1 MNRKEKI
8 LRLLSAALIATL
20 MAASAVMVL
29 AEAMGMNIAWWKV
42 YLAASAASLAGAL
55 LSYSRMGVIAV
66 PICAFLGIGG
76 VIAYRPSLPGELL
89 AAFRAA
95 SQTDFAAVLASA
107 QSMAV
112 PCAAILALLF
122 YAMVYKRT
130 WVSIAMVITLACVIG
145 ANALSA
151 SARVI
156 TALPA
161 IVGTAAAYTQGSE
174 LMREKGFARALI
186 PAALAV
192 LIAFALL
199 PRQAVT
205 WAPLENAA
213 NRIRAVF
220 EDYFHFTQ
228 ERVAFSINEA
238 GYDHARSIDNVPTS
252 FLGGPATPE
261 TEPVMEVSTGDR
273 LLLRGSIKSSYTG
286 YSWEDDLEKAR
297 YLFYDFTRRNA
308 RAQAFDMNRSD
319 GLDKDAFS
327 NVRADIR
334 MLREGTSTLFV
345 PGRLSSFSMD
355 LDTAAYFN
363 SVGEMFL
370 ARRVQ
375 AGDTYSLEAEM
386 PGDDLSMSLAIQA
399 AAQRDDS
406 RYAEIENIY
415 TQLPS
420 GIEDGVYALAVR
432 LTEGLEGDYA
442 KARSIEEYLASHYR
456 YILEV
461 DYPPLGRDF
470 VSYFLLDSQEG
481 YCSYFASSMAVLLR
495 IVGIPARYV
504 EGYRVSPDPSGVTVL
519 TGEDAH
525 AWVEVYFSGLGWV
538 SFDPTAA
545 AQENQ
550 NSLGNPTDG
559 AVDDP
564 QPTPTPDIPPEAP
577 TPSPDPTSTPTTQ
590 PDWTQPTP
598 SPDPWTQP
606 TPEPD
611 EDDPWPDEQPPKD
624 RAWLLLSILFCL
636 LILALIVL
644 WVRHRLQVTDPA
656 RLAAH
661 QENCER
667 SAMILYRG
675 ILNLLAVSAQAPLS
689 GETPAQFAKRVSAS
703 ANNPDFAAF
712 ADAIVLGRY
721 GNRLLTESDV
731 SHGLRAYA
739 IFRKNMRRTE
749 RLRFDARRVLRGLG
763 SFDQIP

>member
-1 MNRKEKI
+1 
-8 LRLLSAALIATL
+8 
-20 MAASAVMVL
+20 
-29 AEAMGMNIAWWKV
+29 
-42 YLAASAASLAGAL
+42 
-55 LSYSRMGVIAV
+55 
-66 PICAFLGIGG
+66 
-76 VIAYRPSLPGELL
+76 
-89 AAFRAA
+89 
-95 SQTDFAAVLASA
+95 
-107 QSMAV
+107 
-112 PCAAILALLF
+112 
-122 YAMVYKRT
+122 
-130 WVSIAMVITLACVIG
+130 
-145 ANALSA
+145 
-151 SARVI
+151 
-156 TALPA
+156 
-161 IVGTAAAYTQGSE
+161 
-174 LMREKGFARALI
+174 
-186 PAALAV
+186 
-192 LIAFALL
+192 
-199 PRQAVT
+199 
-205 WAPLENAA
+205 
-213 NRIRAVF
+213 
-220 EDYFHFTQ
+220 
-228 ERVAFSINEA
+228 
-238 GYDHARSIDNVPTS
+238 
-252 FLGGPATPE
+252 
-261 TEPVMEVSTGDR
+261 
-273 LLLRGSIKSSYTG
+273 
-286 YSWEDDLEKAR
+286 
-297 YLFYDFTRRNA
+297 
-308 RAQAFDMNRSD
+308 
-319 GLDKDAFS
+319 
-327 NVRADIR
+327 
-334 MLREGTSTLFV
+334 
-345 PGRLSSFSMD
+345 
-355 LDTAAYFN
+355 
-363 SVGEMFL
+363 
-370 ARRVQ
+370 
-375 AGDTYSLEAEM
+375 
-386 PGDDLSMSLAIQA
+386 
-399 AAQRDDS
+399 
-406 RYAEIENIY
+406 
-415 TQLPS
+415 
-420 GIEDGVYALAVR
+420 
-432 LTEGLEGDYA
+432 
-442 KARSIEEYLASHYR
+442 
-456 YILEV
+456 
-461 DYPPLGRDF
+461 
-470 VSYFLLDSQEG
+470 
-481 YCSYFASSMAVLLR
+481 MAVLLR

-564 QPTPTPDIPPEAP
+564 QPTPTPDIPPEEP

-624 RAWLLLSILFCL
+624 RAWLFLSILFFL

-731 SHGLRAYA
+731 AHGLRAYA